1 MTIWHSINKMTPKV
15 PAILPAH
22 WLIRIPVA
30 GIILQQ
36 AAWKLPLSAG
46 DAEVYGLPLF
56 AWALATLGELG
67 AGIGL
72 LLGGLLPGR
81 VGDVLTRISGAVI
94 AIVVVGVLYVAY
106 AAPLMDILTL
116 NQLQIMLLV
125 GGLFFALRGNERFT
139 PTMRR
144 PRITLQAAE

>member
-1 MTIWHSINKMTPKV
+1 MNIWHNINRLTPKV
-15 PAILPAH
+15 PAIQPAH

-36 AAWKLPLSAG
+36 AAWKLPLNAA

-56 AWALATLGELG
+56 AWALAALGELG
-67 AGIGL
+67 AGLGL

-94 AIVVVGVLYVAY
+94 AVVVVGVLLVAY
-106 AAPLMDILTL
+106 AAPILDILTI

-125 GGLFFALRGNERFT
+125 GGLFFALRGNERLA
-139 PTMRR
+139 MRKHR
-144 PRITLQAAE
+144 SGMTLQAAE